1 MFWFVFFFF
10 IFLIRKAYIKQAD
23 KFRFHTYAATQQE
36 PFLHTLYFI
45 VAHAMVKLFLIVF
58 TFVPFLVTV
67 FLFSDRAR
75 PGFQSLLSLMPQGDE
90 HMPEVIYV

>member
-1 MFWFVFFFF
+1 
-10 IFLIRKAYIKQAD
+10 
-23 KFRFHTYAATQQE
+23 
-36 PFLHTLYFI
+36 
-45 VAHAMVKLFLIVF
+45 MVKLFLIVF
-58 TFVPFLVTV
+58 TFVPFLVIV